1 MVPFA
6 SALTLRRDLTYIPLL
21 GNIASQKV
29 RKGPV
34 LMENIVRT
42 MACARCPLQG
52 MPGLR
57 ELDDEQ
63 IAYMEDFKTGEI
75 EVDRGEILI
84 EQGEKL
90 DRLFTL
96 TEGVLIRYRCLD
108 DGRRQ
113 IVNFMFPGDLVG
125 LQSAFDEL
133 STNSVEALLKSRVCV
148 FEQPR
153 YEGLIAKYPRLGY
166 DVTWLAAKE
175 ETALEEH
182 LVALGRR
189 SAKER
194 VAYLAVWLVER
205 AKEVGMAGEKN
216 RLSLPIRQAQIAD
229 MLGLSLVHTNRTI
242 KALDRDGLVIWQPS
256 EIHVPDL
263 EAASDFA
270 NFERRNENARPFI

>member
-1 MVPFA
+1 
-6 SALTLRRDLTYIPLL
+6 
-21 GNIASQKV
+21 
-29 RKGPV
+29 
-34 LMENIVRT
+34 MENVVRT
-42 MACARCPLQG
+42 MTCARCPLQG
-52 MPGLR
+52 KPGLR
-57 ELDDEQ
+57 ELEGDQ

-75 EVDRGEILI
+75 KLVKGEVLI
-84 EQGEKL
+84 EQGAKFEQ
-90 DRLFTL
+90 LFTL
-96 TEGVLIRYRCLD
+96 TEGVMMRYRCLD

-125 LQSAFDEL
+125 LQSAFDEP
-133 STNSVEALLKSRVCV
+133 SPHSVEALLDARVCV
-148 FEQPR
+148 FERTR

-194 VAYLAVWLVER
+194 VAYLAVWLIDR
-205 AKEVGMAGEKN
+205 AKSVGLAGEMN
-216 RLSLPIRQAQIAD
+216 RLRLPIRQAQIAD

-242 KALDRDGLVIWQPS
+242 KALDRDGLVFWQPG

-263 EAASDFA
+263 KTARDFA
-270 NFERRNENARPFI
+270 NFERREGGRKPFI